1 MNNEL
6 DDVGFRG
13 NIALKKKGTKHK
25 WKKKELLE
33 LKKCQE
39 DIIYFVCNYCKII
52 SLDHGIIPFEL
63 YDYQKKFIEL
73 MNSNRFV
80 IANQARQSG
89 KSITVAAFFLH
100 YILFNDNKL
109 VALLANKADSA
120 REILGR
126 VQLMYEL
133 LPKWLQ
139 HGVVDWNKGSF
150 QLENGSRII
159 ASATSSSAIRGKSVN
174 LLYLDEYA
182 FVEKNMADDFMKSVY
197 PTISSGQETKIIITS
212 TPFGMNH
219 FYKLWMDA
227 VEGRNGYAYLEVK
240 WNEVPG
246 RDEKWKEETL
256 KNIGRE
262 AFTQEY
268 DIEFIGSAGTLIDP
282 AVLKTLVYRE
292 PVYEARDLKIYYQP
306 VKHHTYIMTVDC
318 SEGIGLDYSAAS
330 VIDISTIP
338 YQQVAVYR
346 SNTIDPHQLPDI
358 IKELS
363 EKYND
368 AYTLCELNSTGTI
381 VTSIL
386 WNELE
391 FEHLLW
397 CSNAGMK
404 GQVLGSQNGRAQMGL
419 KTSQLSKRIGC
430 SVLKTLIESYQ
441 LIIND
446 YSTIQE
452 LFAFARDG
460 NTYAAQEGNNDDTV
474 ACLFLFGWM
483 TKQTEFQN
491 ILESC
496 YRDPDEHNIRNRLHM
511 DALNAVN
518 EMLTPMPIIDDGLEE
533 DYLTRSKRF
542 HAPDP
547 FSFLGL

>member
-1 MNNEL
+1 MESEYEILTSEGYKSFDSVICKGKQKTFKITLKDGNSIECTADHMLMLSNQTWSCASEL
-6 DDVGFRG
+6 SIGQ
-13 NIALKKKGTKHK
+13 NLMTKKGEVEIIHI
-25 WKKKELLE
+25 EE
-33 LKKCQE
+33 QDEQE
-39 DIIYFVCNYCKII
+39 VYDIVNVEDTNHFYCGKQPEII
-52 SLDHGIIPFEL
+52 TH
-63 YDYQKKFIEL
+63 
-73 MNSNRFV
+73 NC
-80 IANQARQSG
+80 
-89 KSITVAAFFLH
+89 
-100 YILFNDNKL
+100 
-109 VALLANKADSA
+109 
-120 REILGR
+120 
-126 VQLMYEL
+126 
-133 LPKWLQ
+133 
-139 HGVVDWNKGSF
+139 
-150 QLENGSRII
+150 
-159 ASATSSSAIRGKSVN
+159 
-174 LLYLDEYA
+174 LYLDEFA

-219 FYKLWMDA
+219 FYKLWTDSI
-227 VEGRNGYAYLEVK
+227 ENRNSFKHLEVK

-518 EMLTPMPIIDDGLEE
+518 EMLAPMPIIDDGLEE